1 MFTLPAITAI
11 ASAAAIAAAAT
22 TTASAVAT
30 STAPSAT
37 AAAASASSAPVT
49 STSTTTP
56 AAFRLRLGF
65 IDDQIAAAEVLPVE
79 GIDGLLC
86 VWVAGNFNERES
98 ARLSGEAIANEIDGG
113 RSDTNLRE
121 PLVELIFRGGKWKV
135 ANVELLHLL
144 TPSARNPLASRGAR

>member
-11 ASAAAIAAAAT
+11 ASAAAIAAPA
-22 TTASAVAT
+22 
-30 STAPSAT
+30 AT
-37 AAAASASSAPVT
+37 AAAAPAPAAPVAAA
-49 STSTTTP
+49 STTTP

-65 IDDQIAAAEVLPVE
+65 IDNQIAAAEVLPVE

-86 VWVAGNFNERES
+86 VCVAGNFNEREA